1 MPNVPAGAVH
11 EQKLLVTNEVA
22 VDFLGMEAARVLA
35 TPWMIAYMEMTARN
49 GILPF
54 LEPGYDTV
62 GTHVD
67 VKHLAA
73 TPVGMQVTFRSE
85 ITTVDDRRVTCKVE
99 AWDETEKI
107 GDGFHER
114 FIINVERFAARVQ
127 AKAAGRQG

>member
-54 LEPGYDTV
+54 LDPGYDTV

-73 TPVGMQVTFRSE
+73 TPVGMQVRFRSE
-85 ITTVDDRRVTCKVE
+85 ITTVEDRRVTCKVE

-107 GDGFHER
+107 GEGFHER

>member
-1 MPNVPAGAVH
+1 MPNIPIGATH

-22 VDFLGMEAARVLA
+22 VDFLGTEASRVLA

-49 GILPF
+49 GILPY
-54 LEPGYDTV
+54 LEPGYDSV

-67 VKHLAA
+67 VRHLAA

-85 ITTVDDRRVTCKVE
+85 VTEVDDRRVTLKVE

-107 GDGFHER
+107 GEGIHER
-114 FIINVERFAARVQ
+114 
-127 AKAAGRQG
+127 